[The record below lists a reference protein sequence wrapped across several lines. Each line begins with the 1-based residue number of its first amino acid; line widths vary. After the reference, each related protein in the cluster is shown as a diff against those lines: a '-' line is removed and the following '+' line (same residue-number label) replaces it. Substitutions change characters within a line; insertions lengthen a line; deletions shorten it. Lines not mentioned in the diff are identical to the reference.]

1 MYSTKFKPLCLSKR
15 DNISRFIYIHQDR
28 FIYIKFHISV
38 LRLIYIHQDVNLSK
52 TRFKYTYQH
61 LHTRIKIR
69 IREHHMKVIFIKFR
83 LRTSRFARTRSHT
96 RTSRFSHIYIKIH
109 IYIRRAYLTCFTL
122 LSSCRLFFWD
132 TGERSVYLFSIYYSL
147 SFSIMHLSM

>member
-28 FIYIKFHISV
+28 FIYIKFHTSV

-69 IREHHMKVIFIKFR
+69 ISNIYQVPLTYSKIWSYKITHAHRDSHTF
-83 LRTSRFARTRSHT
+83 TSRSTY
-96 RTSRFSHIYIKIH
+96 TS
-109 IYIRRAYLTCFTL
+109 AYLTSFTL
-122 LSSCRLFFWD
+122 LSICRVFLD
-132 TGERSVYLFSIYYSL
+132 TGKRSLHLFSIYYSL
-147 SFSIMHLSM
+147 SFSIT

>member
-28 FIYIKFHISV
+28 FIYIKFHTSV

-69 IREHHMKVIFIKFR
+69 IRVHHMKVIFIKFR
-83 LRTSRFARTRSHT
+83 LRTARFARTRSHT

-109 IYIRRAYLTCFTL
+109 IYISVFNLFHPFIYLSVFL
-122 LSSCRLFFWD
+122 D
-132 TGERSVYLFSIYYSL
+132 TGKRSVHLFSIYYSL
-147 SFSIMHLSM
+147 SFSIT

>member
-69 IREHHMKVIFIKFR
+69 IRVHHMKVIFIKFAYVQQDLLVQDHAHAHR
-83 LRTSRFARTRSHT
+83 DSHTFTSRSTY
-96 RTSRFSHIYIKIH
+96 TS
-109 IYIRRAYLTCFTL
+109 AYLTCFTL
-122 LSSCRLFFWD
+122 LSSCRFF
-132 TGERSVYLFSIYYSL
+132 F
-147 SFSIMHLSM
+147 